1 MTEERPQAVR
11 TMALHEHEQR
21 KLDEIEQHLAEESP
35 LLVRHFTALRPVST
49 SVVVCGVLGALV
61 LLFTG
66 LVIMVVGVR
75 LAAPGPIACGALIT
89 AVAPTAIGSKCSS
102 TEADRS
108 PRALSHVTWR
118 SSSTQRS

>member
-75 LAAPGPIACGALIT
+75 LAAPGPHPQGSAQPKRPCLRRQLYAMNKFT
-89 AVAPTAIGSKCSS
+89 ATS
-102 TEADRS
+102 TTRS
-108 PRALSHVTWR
+108 L
-118 SSSTQRS
+118 